1 MSEPE
6 KDKLAEELQQRSAEC
21 RARALRDYYAAYTV
35 LSIALG
41 ASLVTTVSV
50 AAEWLPKGVTATL
63 AALPA
68 AAVGLTAVF
77 KFEARSD
84 WWWAQCYKL
93 DALRHAL
100 LYQGR
105 DKSDVSRE
113 MDDFLAKHNEIWPR
127 FGKLPGSGS
136 SHDAA

>member
-6 KDKLAEELQQRSAEC
+6 KQLAEELQQLSAES

-35 LSIALG
+35 LAIALG
-41 ASLVTTVSV
+41 ASIVTTVSV

-77 KFEARSD
+77 RFEARSD
-84 WWWAQCYKL
+84 WWWTQCHKL
-93 DALRHAL
+93 DALRRAL
-100 LYQGR
+100 LYRGR

-113 MDDFLAKHNEIWPR
+113 MDDFLAKHKQKWPG

-136 SHDAA
+136 SH

>member
-6 KDKLAEELQQRSAEC
+6 KELAEELQQLSAES

-41 ASLVTTVSV
+41 ASIVTTVSV
-50 AAEWLPKGVTATL
+50 ATEWLPKGVTATL

-68 AAVGLTAVF
+68 AAVGPTAAF
-77 KFEARSD
+77 RFEAKSD
-84 WWWAQCYKL
+84 WWWAQSHKL

-100 LYQGR
+100 LYQGW
-105 DKSDVSRE
+105 DKSDVSQE
-113 MDDFLAKHNEIWPR
+113 MDDFLAKHKQIWPGIR
-127 FGKLPGSGS
+127 
-136 SHDAA
+136 

>member
-1 MSEPE
+1 MKPE
-6 KDKLAEELQQRSAEC
+6 KEKLAEELQKRIAEG

-41 ASLVTTVSV
+41 ASIVTTVSV
-50 AAEWLPKGVTATL
+50 AAEWLPKRVTATL

-68 AAVGLTAVF
+68 VAVGLTAVF

-84 WWWAQCYKL
+84 WWWAQNYKL
-93 DALRHAL
+93 DALRRAL
-100 LYQGR
+100 LYEGR
-105 DKSDVSRE
+105 DESDVSRE
-113 MDDFLAKHNEIWPR
+113 MSDFLDKHNEIWPR
-127 FGKLPGSGS
+127 FGKLPASGS